1 VAPPGG
7 HDNGR
12 CRWLCACPRR
22 AGRRRLRCSRKSG
35 GPLSLRRGDAQG
47 TAYAALTLTAFLLA
61 CNHIIGRAVHG
72 EVPPVGLSFW
82 RWFVGIVVL
91 LPFVLRQGREVW
103 PVYRRHWRAFT
114 LLGFFMIGSTTL
126 VLVALNMTSAINVSL
141 INAVQPTLTVLFSW
155 MFLKEAL
162 NARRILGILCGIGGV
177 AVMVSRA
184 DPTLLA
190 NLDFQPGDVVALLAM
205 CGFSGYALNLY
216 RLPRE
221 LSGVA
226 SLFGLTVAG
235 TALLLPFYL
244 VESLAWRAVPVSTVS
259 IGAILALALLVSV
272 FGNLMWNAGNRL
284 IGPARAA
291 IFINLI
297 PIFGTILAIVFLGE
311 QLYAYHLAGGL
322 LVGLGLYLAAAGGAS
337 RHSR

>member
-1 VAPPGG
+1 M
-7 HDNGR
+7 
-12 CRWLCACPRR
+12 
-22 AGRRRLRCSRKSG
+22 
-35 GPLSLRRGDAQG
+35 
-47 TAYAALTLTAFLLA
+47 LTLTALLLA

-82 RWFVGIVVL
+82 RWVVGSLVL
-91 LPFVLRQGREVW
+91 LPFVLRHGPGRW
-103 PVYRRHWRAFT
+103 TIYRRHWRAFA

-126 VLVALNMTSAINVSL
+126 VLVALSMTSAINVSL
-141 INAVQPTLTVLFSW
+141 INAVQPTLTVLFAW
-155 MFLKEAL
+155 LFLKDAL
-162 NARRILGILCGIGGV
+162 NTRRTIGILCGAVGV

-184 DPTLLA
+184 DLALLTS
-190 NLDFQPGDVVALLAM
+190 LDFQPGDFVALLAM
-205 CGFSGYALNLY
+205 CGFSAYALNLR

-221 LSGVA
+221 LSGVE
-226 SLFGLTVAG
+226 SLFAITVAG

-244 VESLAWRAVPVSTVS
+244 VESLVWRTVPVSTAS

-297 PIFGTILAIVFLGE
+297 PVFGTVLAILFLDE
-311 QLYAYHLAGGL
+311 RLYHYHLVGGA
-322 LVGLGLYLAAAGGAS
+322 LVGLGLYLAAVS
-337 RHSR
+337 RRDAPTPRRT